1 MFWFGLLWFVGQPIE
16 KAGLLL
22 ALVCFSLRVNPSRRQ
37 GPSTLRMVLL
47 HVKKSEEH
55 QFLYE
60 TTVNSSVSATT
71 AELCEVRL
79 CSGVGR
85 ERHFLT
91 RTGRGL
97 RG

>member
-1 MFWFGLLWFVGQPIE
+1 
-16 KAGLLL
+16 
-22 ALVCFSLRVNPSRRQ
+22 
-37 GPSTLRMVLL
+37 MVLL